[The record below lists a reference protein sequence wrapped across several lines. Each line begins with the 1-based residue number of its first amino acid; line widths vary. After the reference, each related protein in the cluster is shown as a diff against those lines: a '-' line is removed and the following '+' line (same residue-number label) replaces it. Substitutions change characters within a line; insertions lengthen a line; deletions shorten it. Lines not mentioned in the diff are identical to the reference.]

1 MYGIDKTI
9 AVTDEEKRGRPK
21 TYPFAEMGNSES
33 FFIEL
38 ENQDKS
44 DKNFRAQAE
53 EQKLRVMSA
62 FYMYRKRHGRPARL
76 VCRPDSKNGVAGLRF
91 SLFNA
96 DIGERRKKVPLTSL
110 LFPRIEKEGDFADL
124 VFDADKELSSR
135 SSLSTAFRKRASQE
149 KIKDPESGA
158 EQENPIFGKTCRIN
172 KIDASGKKI
181 TLRVTCV
188 SAEDKAPVVVEQSA
202 PAAPEGADVPE

>member
-9 AVTDEEKRGRPK
+9 PVTDKEKRGRPK

-62 FYMYRKRHGRPARL
+62 FYMYKKRHGRPVRL
-76 VCRPDSKNGVAGLRF
+76 ICRPDSKNGVAGLRF
-91 SLFNA
+91 SLFNV
-96 DIGERRKKVPLTSL
+96 DIREHRKRVPLTSL
-110 LFPRIEKEGDFADL
+110 LFPHIEKEGDFVDL
-124 VFDADKELSSR
+124 EFDEDKEMSARSR
-135 SSLSTAFRKRASQE
+135 LSTAFRKRASQ
-149 KIKDPESGA
+149 KTIKDQKSGVL
-158 EQENPIFGKTCRIN
+158 QENPIFGKTCRVN
-172 KIDASGKKI
+172 KVNTSGEKI

-188 SAEDKAPVVVEQSA
+188 SPNDKAPVIVER
-202 PAAPEGADVPE
+202 PAPEREIVSE